1 MPDPNTPRRAGVCET
16 LNGDAATGLLI
27 VADHASAN
35 VPDGL
40 DLGVATEVMTEH
52 VAIDIGVAPLAGALC
67 EALGCPAVL
76 GGVSR
81 LVIDLNREE
90 DAPALIPE
98 ASDGRAVPGNIAL
111 DAAGRA
117 ARVDRY
123 WRPYHAN
130 LAARIAVDRPVL
142 LVSLHSF
149 TPMLATIRE
158 PRPWEVGVL
167 YNRDDRAACIAIPLL
182 TAAGVMTG
190 DNLPY
195 SGQVLNATMNR
206 HGEANGIAYLGLE
219 VRQDLIGDATGVA
232 KWAAV
237 LAPVIAATRDRLR

>member
-1 MPDPNTPRRAGVCET
+1 MIPRRAAACET
-16 LNGDAATGLLI
+16 LSGDADTGLLI

-35 VPDGL
+35 VPEGI
-40 DLGVATEVMTEH
+40 DLGVAAEVMAEH
-52 VAIDIGVAPLAGALC
+52 VAIDIGVAPLARALC
-67 EALGCPAVL
+67 DALGCPAVL

-98 ASDGRAVPGNIAL
+98 ASDGHAVPGNIAL

-158 PRPWEVGVL
+158 PRPWQVGVL
-167 YNRDDRAACIAIPLL
+167 YNRDDRAARIALPLL
-182 TAAGVMTG
+182 AAAGVVTG

-219 VRQDLIGDATGVA
+219 VRQDLIGDAGGVA
-232 KWAAV
+232 KWATV
-237 LAPVIAATRDRLR
+237 LAPVIAEARDRLR

>member
-1 MPDPNTPRRAGVCET
+1 MIPRRAAACET
-16 LNGDAATGLLI
+16 LSGDADTGLLI

-35 VPDGL
+35 VPEGI
-40 DLGVATEVMTEH
+40 DLGVAAEVMAEH
-52 VAIDIGVAPLAGALC
+52 VAIDIGVAPLARALC
-67 EALGCPAVL
+67 DALGCPAVL

-98 ASDGRAVPGNIAL
+98 ASDGHAVPGNIAL

-158 PRPWEVGVL
+158 PRPWHVGVL
-167 YNRDDRAACIAIPLL
+167 YNRDDRAARIALPLL
-182 TAAGVMTG
+182 AAAGVVTG

-219 VRQDLIGDATGVA
+219 VRQDLIGDAGGVA
-232 KWAAV
+232 KWATV
-237 LAPVIAATRDRLR
+237 LAPVIAEARDRLR